1 MPRLPYHDLKGLP
14 EDLTR
19 MLAERPPLNLYRM
32 MPHAASLMPGFLKMG
47 FAIRT
52 ETELDPKIREL
63 VIQRAG
69 TLMGSRY
76 EVFQHRRIAA
86 KVGATVESI
95 GAAVTPGASA
105 GLDAKEALALE
116 FTDAVIGQVRVS
128 DDLFQKVLAEFGER
142 QLCEMLLT
150 AGFYMMVSRFLENTG
165 VEIEDPPVT

>member
-63 VIQRAG
+63 VILRAG
-69 TLMGSRY
+69 TLMGSSY

-86 KVGATVESI
+86 KVGALPGEI
-95 GAAVTPGASA
+95 EAAVTPSSVG
-105 GLDAKEALALE
+105 GLDSKAALALE
-116 FTDAVIGQVRVS
+116 FTEAVVKEVRVP
-128 DDLFQKVLAEFGER
+128 DALFARVKDAFGER

-165 VEIEDPPVT
+165 VEIESPPVT